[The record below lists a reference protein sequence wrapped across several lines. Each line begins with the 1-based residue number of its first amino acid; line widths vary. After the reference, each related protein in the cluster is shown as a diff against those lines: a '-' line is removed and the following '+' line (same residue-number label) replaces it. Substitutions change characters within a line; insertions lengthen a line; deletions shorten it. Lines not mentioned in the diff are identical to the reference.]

1 MKTLN
6 KESARRFS
14 LGKISSSTLGDV
26 KGVIEAAGLYTP
38 AIALS

>member
-6 KESARRFS
+6 KENAGRSG
-14 LGKISSSTLGDV
+14 LGRISSSTLGDV